1 MGRLRKPLEGR
12 SEAHVGFRP
21 RSMRSLAATS
31 RNPFLL
37 DFRSSW
43 TTIVDMRVDQLRGKR
58 PHGRQYA
65 ANWAFSFEPI
75 GRSSR
80 EAILT
85 RISPIFV
92 HGGGFLKKS
101 GHEARFLLVTPDRVA
116 IPYSQSP
123 PSEGCSTTVCD
134 CTSGIKTPLPHAW
147 RKRDERNTG
156 YDWARMAITQLAMKN
171 AIATR
176 NRLREGAGKRR
187 HGTRRATAEAGTRR
201 DRRERSIQFAKYCE
215 IIDSHNFASC
225 FTPLERSEAR

>member
-37 DFRSSW
+37 DFR
-43 TTIVDMRVDQLRGKR
+43 
-58 PHGRQYA
+58 
-65 ANWAFSFEPI
+65 
-75 GRSSR
+75 
-80 EAILT
+80 
-85 RISPIFV
+85 
-92 HGGGFLKKS
+92 GGFLKKS

-134 CTSGIKTPLPHAW
+134 CTSRIKTPLPHAW
-147 RKRDERNTG
+147 RKRDERSTG
-156 YDWARMAITQLAMKN
+156 YDWAHTAITQLAMKN

-187 HGTRRATAEAGTRR
+187 HGTRRATAEADTRR

>member
-1 MGRLRKPLEGR
+1 MGSLKKPLEGR

-37 DFRSSW
+37 DFR
-43 TTIVDMRVDQLRGKR
+43 
-58 PHGRQYA
+58 
-65 ANWAFSFEPI
+65 
-75 GRSSR
+75 
-80 EAILT
+80 
-85 RISPIFV
+85 
-92 HGGGFLKKS
+92 GGFLKKS

-134 CTSGIKTPLPHAW
+134 CTSGIKAPLPHAW
-147 RKRDERNTG
+147 RKRDERNTE

-176 NRLREGAGKRR
+176 NRLRGAGKRR
-187 HGTRRATAEAGTRR
+187 HGTRRATAEADTRR